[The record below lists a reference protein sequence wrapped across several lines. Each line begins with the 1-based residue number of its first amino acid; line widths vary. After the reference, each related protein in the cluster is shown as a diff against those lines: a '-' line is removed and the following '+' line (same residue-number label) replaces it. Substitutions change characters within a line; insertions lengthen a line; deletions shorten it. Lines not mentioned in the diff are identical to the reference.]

1 MTGTGS
7 PTGVFSWGEQRQ
19 PPFYCPYCAE
29 EDLVPQPE
37 EAIADNADNAD
48 SAPGRSRH
56 GAWVCRS
63 CLRIF
68 AVRFL
73 GIGVRA

>member
-1 MTGTGS
+1 MTGTQS
-7 PTGVFSWGEQRQ
+7 PVTVSSWGEQRQ
-19 PPFYCPYCAE
+19 PPLYCPYCAE
-29 EDLVPQPE
+29 EDLVPQPAE
-37 EAIADNADNAD
+37 SIADSTAGGA
-48 SAPGRSRH
+48 SRH

-73 GIGVRA
+73 GIGARA

>member
-7 PTGVFSWGEQRQ
+7 PTGGSSWGEQRQ

-29 EDLVPQPE
+29 EDLVPQPA
-37 EAIADNADNAD
+37 EAISD
-48 SAPGRSRH
+48 SAAGRSRT

>member
-1 MTGTGS
+1 MTGTGG
-7 PTGVFSWGEQRQ
+7 PTGVSSWGEQRQ

-29 EDLVPQPE
+29 EDLVPQPA
-37 EAIADNADNAD
+37 EAIAD
-48 SAPGRSRH
+48 SAVGRSMH

-73 GIGVRA
+73 GLGVRA

>member
-7 PTGVFSWGEQRQ
+7 PTGVSSWGEQRQ
-19 PPFYCPYCAE
+19 PPFYCPYCAAG
-29 EDLVPQPE
+29 Q
-37 EAIADNADNAD
+37 
-48 SAPGRSRH
+48 SRH

>member
-7 PTGVFSWGEQRQ
+7 PTGVSSWGEQRQ

-29 EDLVPQPE
+29 EDLVPQPA
-37 EAIADNADNAD
+37 EAIADSADNA
-48 SAPGRSRH
+48 AGRSRH

>member
-1 MTGTGS
+1 MTGTGN
-7 PTGVFSWGEQRQ
+7 PAGVSSWGEQRQ

-29 EDLVPQPE
+29 EDLVPQPA
-37 EAIADNADNAD
+37 EATADGAG
-48 SAPGRSRH
+48 GRSGH

-73 GIGVRA
+73 GIGARA

>member
-1 MTGTGS
+1 MTA
-7 PTGVFSWGEQRQ
+7 TGVFSWGEQRQ

-37 EAIADNADNAD
+37 EAIADSADNAD
-48 SAPGRSRH
+48 SAAGRSTH

>member
-1 MTGTGS
+1 VTGTGNS
-7 PTGVFSWGEQRQ
+7 TDLSSWGEQRQ

-29 EDLVPQPE
+29 EDLVPHP
-37 EAIADNADNAD
+37 AGAVADGG
-48 SAPGRSRH
+48 PGRSRH

>member
-1 MTGTGS
+1 MTDTGS
-7 PTGVFSWGEQRQ
+7 PTGVSSWGEQRQ

-29 EDLVPQPE
+29 EDLVPQPA
-37 EAIADNADNAD
+37 EAIAD
-48 SAPGRSRH
+48 SAGGQSRH

>member
-1 MTGTGS
+1 VTGTGN
-7 PTGVFSWGEQRQ
+7 PTDVSSWGEQRQ
-19 PPFYCPYCAE
+19 PPFYCPYCAD
-29 EDLVPQPE
+29 EDFVPRPA
-37 EAIADNADNAD
+37 EAVAGSTAGQ
-48 SAPGRSRH
+48 SGH

-68 AVRFL
+68 VVRFL

>member
-1 MTGTGS
+1 MTGTES
-7 PTGVFSWGEQRQ
+7 PTGVSSWGEQRQ

-37 EAIADNADNAD
+37 EAIADNAD
-48 SAPGRSRH
+48 SAPSRSRH

>member
-1 MTGTGS
+1 VTGTGN
-7 PTGVFSWGEQRQ
+7 PTAASSWGEQRQ

-29 EDLVPQPE
+29 EDLVPQAAEPVT
-37 EAIADNADNAD
+37 D
-48 SAPGRSRH
+48 STAGPSGH

>member
-7 PTGVFSWGEQRQ
+7 PTGVSSWGEQRQ

-29 EDLVPQPE
+29 EDLVPQLA
-37 EAIADNADNAD
+37 EAIADNSDNAD
-48 SAPGRSRH
+48 SAAGRSTH

>member
-1 MTGTGS
+1 MTGTEN
-7 PTGVFSWGEQRQ
+7 PTAASSWGKQRQ
-19 PPFYCPYCAE
+19 PPFHCPYCAE
-29 EDLVPQPE
+29 EDLVPQPA
-37 EAIADNADNAD
+37 EAIAGSTAAR
-48 SAPGRSRH
+48 GEH

>member
-1 MTGTGS
+1 MTRTGS
-7 PTGVFSWGEQRQ
+7 PTGVSSWGEQRQ

-29 EDLVPQPE
+29 EDLVPQPAE
-37 EAIADNADNAD
+37 DIAD
-48 SAPGRSRH
+48 SAAGQSRH

>member
-1 MTGTGS
+1 MTA
-7 PTGVFSWGEQRQ
+7 TGVFSWGEQRQ

-29 EDLVPQPE
+29 EDLVPQLA

-48 SAPGRSRH
+48 NAAGRSRH

>member
-1 MTGTGS
+1 VTGTGN
-7 PTGVFSWGEQRQ
+7 PTELSSWGEQRQ

-29 EDLVPQPE
+29 EDLVPQL
-37 EAIADNADNAD
+37 AAAFTD
-48 SAPGRSRH
+48 STAGRGGH
-56 GAWVCRS
+56 GAWVCKS

-73 GIGVRA
+73 GIGARA

>member
-7 PTGVFSWGEQRQ
+7 RTVSRTGVSSWGEQRQ

-29 EDLVPQPE
+29 EDLVPQPA
-37 EAIADNADNAD
+37 EAIAD
-48 SAPGRSRH
+48 SAAGGSRH

>member
-7 PTGVFSWGEQRQ
+7 PTGVSSWGEQRQ

-29 EDLVPQPE
+29 EDLVPQPA
-37 EAIADNADNAD
+37 EAIAD
-48 SAPGRSRH
+48 SAAGQSRQ

>member
-1 MTGTGS
+1 MTRTGS
-7 PTGVFSWGEQRQ
+7 PTGVSSWGEQRQ

-29 EDLVPQPE
+29 EDLVPQPA
-37 EAIADNADNAD
+37 EAIADNADNA
-48 SAPGRSRH
+48 AGRSRH

>member
-7 PTGVFSWGEQRQ
+7 PTGVSSWGEQRQ

-29 EDLVPQPE
+29 EDLVPQPA
-37 EAIADNADNAD
+37 EAIADSAD
-48 SAPGRSRH
+48 GRSRH